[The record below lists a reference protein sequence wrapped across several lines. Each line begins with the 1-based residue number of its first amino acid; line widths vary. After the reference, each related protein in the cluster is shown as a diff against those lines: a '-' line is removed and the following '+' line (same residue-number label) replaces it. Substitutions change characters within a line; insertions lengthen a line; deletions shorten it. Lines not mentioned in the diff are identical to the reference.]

1 MFSSECKFSQDC
13 IMPGVYALVGACAFL
28 GGATRMTVSLV
39 VIMVELTSGL
49 SLIVPLMV
57 SSFTA
62 KLFGEFLCKGGI
74 YDAHINLNGYP
85 FLDNKDEYEYS
96 ALAIDVMKPQYVE
109 IFKKLIIKLNNYCF

>member
-1 MFSSECKFSQDC
+1 
-13 IMPGVYALVGACAFL
+13 MPGVYALVGACAFL

-62 KLFGEFLCKGGI
+62 KLFGEFLCKVS
-74 YDAHINLNGYP
+74 LNTDSLTLP
-85 FLDNKDEYEYS
+85 LFLS
-96 ALAIDVMKPQYVE
+96 
-109 IFKKLIIKLNNYCF
+109 